1 MVGLWDLIRL
11 VRVVV
16 RKKGNSGTFQF
27 HHNPHPKTSSHPS
40 QNNCLDREK
49 NRVRRQVK
57 SLVRNQVGSLVRSLV
72 KSLTPSLSPDQY
84 VSIVSFVKRI
94 VTRESFAIREG
105 ERREWL
111 RCGQIRTSTTLLMVC
126 LSLICHCPRER
137 VLCVRFRLGKKIVLW
152 EKRTLLEEL
161 NRPDRF
167 GNRSNRFG
175 GSRGTRLVFLPVM
188 SLDLV
193 QEVVVLAVGL
203 ESLQMVSLLDV
214 LHLVINM
221 SLGEVAVLSLKGATD
236 HAFLFVVLV
245 LLQ

>member
-1 MVGLWDLIRL
+1 
-11 VRVVV
+11 
-16 RKKGNSGTFQF
+16 
-27 HHNPHPKTSSHPS
+27 
-40 QNNCLDREK
+40 
-49 NRVRRQVK
+49 
-57 SLVRNQVGSLVRSLV
+57 
-72 KSLTPSLSPDQY
+72 
-84 VSIVSFVKRI
+84 
-94 VTRESFAIREG
+94 
-105 ERREWL
+105 
-111 RCGQIRTSTTLLMVC
+111 MVC

-221 SLGEVAVLSLKGATD
+221 SLGEVAVLSLKGAMD